1 MDVPMELSRVIIS
14 EYGESQVVF
23 LKERQG
29 ERSFPI
35 LIGINEAMA
44 IDRRLHGRPSPR
56 PMTHDLLA
64 NVIEAMGGRI
74 EKIVVNDLR
83 DHVFIATL
91 FIRRGEELIEV
102 DSRPSDA
109 IALGAALNT
118 PIYVAEHVLDGVL
131 KEPVSKEDRVELL
144 RQRLEDLQGR
154 IREVTERLADQGFL
168 TSAPSE
174 MVQEHRKMLKDM
186 KMEYDLIDHVL
197 KKLT

>member
-44 IDRRLHGRPSPR
+44 IDRRLHSRPSPR

-91 FIRRGEELIEV
+91 FIRRGEEVIEV

-144 RQRLEDLQGR
+144 RQRLEDLRGR
-154 IREVTERLADQGFL
+154 IQEVTERLADQSFL